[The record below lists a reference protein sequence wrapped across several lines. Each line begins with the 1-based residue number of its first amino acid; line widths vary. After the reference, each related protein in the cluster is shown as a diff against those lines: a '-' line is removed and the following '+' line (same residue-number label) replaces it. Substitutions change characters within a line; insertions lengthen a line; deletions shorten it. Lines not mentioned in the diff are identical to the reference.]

1 MSDRSRPTLDAERI
15 MMVAPQLEADFYL
28 LGYNIAAYKR
38 YYSYWKDYDYGDRD
52 ENDVIQRAALYH
64 LSQMRDGF
72 KRASEDLALELGIRL
87 SDIFPENYDPQLEAM
102 NELEGRSAAG
112 DFIRRRFGKELHAAF
127 KRGGYVGGEI
137 GYCYELAKAALAE
150 AKSVAHGKE
159 TLLMLLEMKLA
170 EFEKDVDKVPSEVAD
185 VVSGPALRH
194 AISVIKEATPDDLD
208 ELATMMETFFGV
220 YEQLTEHYRSVRDRE
235 TSPEENSELYFLS
248 YTHRNRIKADQ
259 IEIHLLR
266 QHRQV
271 WRDETDLRA
280 GQKLLSNL
288 YHGIEDAHVFV
299 CVITGAY
306 VQSRYCMAELERA
319 VRRELE
325 TGRPRVVILKADRKC
340 EIPRI
345 VADHVWIDVDIEA
358 KLALA
363 IARLLGQ

>member
-137 GYCYELAKAALAE
+137 GY
-150 AKSVAHGKE
+150 
-159 TLLMLLEMKLA
+159 
-170 EFEKDVDKVPSEVAD
+170 
-185 VVSGPALRH
+185 
-194 AISVIKEATPDDLD
+194 AT
-208 ELATMMETFFGV
+208 
-220 YEQLTEHYRSVRDRE
+220 S
-235 TSPEENSELYFLS
+235 
-248 YTHRNRIKADQ
+248 
-259 IEIHLLR
+259 
-266 QHRQV
+266 
-271 WRDETDLRA
+271 
-280 GQKLLSNL
+280 
-288 YHGIEDAHVFV
+288 
-299 CVITGAY
+299 
-306 VQSRYCMAELERA
+306 
-319 VRRELE
+319 
-325 TGRPRVVILKADRKC
+325 
-340 EIPRI
+340 
-345 VADHVWIDVDIEA
+345 
-358 KLALA
+358 
-363 IARLLGQ
+363 